1 MGKEIIVAPSVLA
14 ADMCNLKKDVLA
26 AEKAGAEWL
35 HIDIMDGHFVPNLS
49 FGPHLLTALRPHT
62 KLFFDVH
69 LMLDNPIEYIEP
81 FAKAGA
87 DMITIHV
94 EARSNVK
101 ECLEKIKS
109 FGIKAGIV
117 IKPDTYIEPY
127 FEYAKMSDM
136 VLFMSVYP
144 GFGGQKFIER
154 ILPKVTALREY
165 MGEDFDIEIDG
176 GINAEN
182 APLAVKAGANV
193 LVAGSS
199 VFGASDIESAVKALK
214 CAK

>member
-1 MGKEIIVAPSVLA
+1 MEKEIIVAPSILA
-14 ADMCNLKKDVLA
+14 ADVCKLKSDVEA
-26 AEKAGAEWL
+26 VEKAGAQWL

-49 FGPHLLTALRPHT
+49 FGPHVVSGLRPHS

-69 LMLDNPIEYIEP
+69 LMLDNPIDYIEP

-94 EARSNVK
+94 EAKSDVK
-101 ECLEKIKS
+101 ECLEKIRS

-117 IKPDTYIEPY
+117 LKPDTKSEDC
-127 FEYAKMSDM
+127 FELAKMSDM

-144 GFGGQKFIER
+144 GFGGQKFMDR
-154 ILPKVTALREY
+154 VLPNVKIMRDY

-176 GINAEN
+176 GINAQN
-182 APLAVKAGANV
+182 APLAIESGANI

-199 VFGASDIESAVKALK
+199 VFGAENIEEAVKTLK
-214 CAK
+214 NK

>member
-1 MGKEIIVAPSVLA
+1 MGKEIKIAPSILA
-14 ADMCNLKKDVLA
+14 ADICNLKQEVEIV
-26 AEKAGAEWL
+26 EKAGAEWL
-35 HIDIMDGHFVPNLS
+35 HLDIMDGHFVPNLS
-49 FGPHLLTALRPHT
+49 FGPHLVSGLRPHS
-62 KLFFDVH
+62 KMFFDVH
-69 LMLDNPIEYIEP
+69 LMLENPIHYIEP

-87 DMITIHV
+87 DMITVHV
-94 EARSNVK
+94 EAKSDVK
-101 ECLEKIKS
+101 ECIEKIKS

-117 IKPDTYIEPY
+117 LKPDTLSEDC
-127 FEYAKMSDM
+127 FEFAKMSDM

-154 ILPKVTALREY
+154 VLPNVKKMREY

-182 APLAVKAGANV
+182 AHLAIEAGANI

-199 VFGASDIESAVKALK
+199 VFGAKDIPAAVNALRK
-214 CAK
+214 

>member
-1 MGKEIIVAPSVLA
+1 MAILSPSLLSADYMNMEQDIKATVASGV
-14 ADMCNLKKDVLA
+14 K
-26 AEKAGAEWL
+26 WL
-35 HIDIMDGHFVPNLS
+35 HVDIMDGHFVPNLS
-49 FGPHLLTALRPHT
+49 FGPHLVSGLRPHS
-62 KLFFDVH
+62 KMFFDVH
-69 LMLDNPIEYIEP
+69 LMLENPIDYIEP

-87 DMITIHV
+87 DMITVHV
-94 EARSNVK
+94 EAKSDVK
-101 ECLEKIKS
+101 ECIEKIKS

-117 IKPDTYIEPY
+117 IKPDTKSEDC

-154 ILPKVTALREY
+154 VLPNVKKMRDF

-176 GINAEN
+176 GINAQN
-182 APLAVKAGANV
+182 APLAVEAGANI

-199 VFGASDIESAVKALK
+199 VFGAEDVAAAVEALR
-214 CAK
+214 CR

>member
-1 MGKEIIVAPSVLA
+1 MGKEIKIAPSILA
-14 ADMCNLKKDVLA
+14 ANICNLKHDVEIV
-26 AEKAGAEWL
+26 EKAGAEWL

-49 FGPHLLTALRPHT
+49 FGPHLVSGLRPHSNM
-62 KLFFDVH
+62 FFDVH
-69 LMLDNPIEYIEP
+69 LMLDNPIDYIEP

-87 DMITIHV
+87 DMITVHV
-94 EARSNVK
+94 EAKSDVK
-101 ECLEKIKS
+101 ECIDKIKS

-117 IKPDTYIEPY
+117 LKPDTKSEDC

-154 ILPKVTALREY
+154 VLPNVKVMREY

-176 GINAEN
+176 GINEEN
-182 APLAVKAGANV
+182 APLAINAGANI

-199 VFGASDIESAVKALK
+199 VFGAKDIPAAVNALRK
-214 CAK
+214 

>member
-1 MGKEIIVAPSVLA
+1 MGKEIKIAPSILA
-14 ADMCNLKKDVLA
+14 ADICNLKQEVEIV
-26 AEKAGAEWL
+26 EKAGAEWL
-35 HIDIMDGHFVPNLS
+35 HLDIMDGHFVPNLS
-49 FGPHLLTALRPHT
+49 FGPHLVSGLRPHS
-62 KLFFDVH
+62 KMFFDVH
-69 LMLDNPIEYIEP
+69 LMLENPTHYIEP

-87 DMITIHV
+87 DMITVHV
-94 EARSNVK
+94 EAKSDVK
-101 ECLEKIKS
+101 ECIEKIKS

-117 IKPDTYIEPY
+117 LKPDTLSEDC
-127 FEYAKMSDM
+127 FEFAKMSDM

-154 ILPKVTALREY
+154 VLPNVKKMREY

-182 APLAVKAGANV
+182 AHLAIQAGANI

-199 VFGASDIESAVKALK
+199 VFGAKDIPAAVNALRK
-214 CAK
+214 

>member
-1 MGKEIIVAPSVLA
+1 MGKEIKIAPSILA
-14 ADMCNLKKDVLA
+14 ADIGNLRGAVEA
-26 AEKAGAEWL
+26 VEKAGAEML

-49 FGPHLLTALRPHT
+49 FGPHLVSGLRPHS
-62 KLFFDVH
+62 KMFFDVH
-69 LMLDNPIEYIEP
+69 LMLENPIDYIEP

-87 DMITIHV
+87 DMITVHV
-94 EARSNVK
+94 EAKSDVK
-101 ECLEKIKS
+101 ECIEKIRG

-117 IKPDTYIEPY
+117 LKPDTRSEDC
-127 FEYAKMSDM
+127 FELAKLSDM

-144 GFGGQKFIER
+144 GFGGQKFMER
-154 ILPKVTALREY
+154 VLPNVKKMRDF

-182 APLAVKAGANV
+182 AHLAIENGANI

-199 VFGASDIESAVKALK
+199 VFGADDVAAAVEALK
-214 CAK
+214 CR